1 MDCTILM
8 EQYLDGKEVD
18 VDVVMSQGEWR
29 YAAVTDNGPTL
40 EPYFNETCF
49 LKGKNFTLFGIV

>member
-1 MDCTILM
+1 MKAENAMDCTILM

-29 YAAVTDNGPTL
+29 YAAATWPLSNCGFISGFV
-40 EPYFNETCF
+40 
-49 LKGKNFTLFGIV
+49 K